1 MFLETIFSNSDLTSL
16 FEEVISSYEM
26 AMLEVEPNAESSNAN
41 GVDNSEMIKLYEL
54 EGQYMT
60 LVSLSLFKCIDK
72 IKDQLN
78 KKSVIE
84 TTSRNELQKEKFINF
99 ELQKKVDKIRNSAK
113 KEKKK
118 NFLEQT

>member
-1 MFLETIFSNSDLTSL
+1 MFLEIIFSNSDLTSL

-118 NFLEQT
+118 ELQ